1 MIKESVSET
10 PPVLPGTIYSWVAHS
25 FHMSAKKQ
33 QHELNAFIYSPPPLF
48 FFTLHFLFLL

>member
-10 PPVLPGTIYSWVAHS
+10 PPVLPGTIYSWVTYS
-25 FHMSAKKQ
+25 FHMSAKNQ
-33 QHELNAFIYSPPPLF
+33 QHELNAFIYSPSPPF